1 MKKVFLCIPT
11 LRMGGAEKFVVD
23 LATTIDK
30 EEFDVCVVVTYGL
43 NDNKYKEKLKNS
55 NIKIINVAHGTNR
68 LWTIFELIKLFFREK
83 PDVVHANIGS
93 LQYILLPAVLCGVKK
108 KLFTVHSMAYRIAG
122 GCMKKIYNL
131 AFHYLGFKP
140 VGISKI
146 VAESIVQE
154 YGLQSELVTTVN
166 NGIDIQRFAPAVSST
181 NGEVTFINVGTL
193 YYIKNHKYLIECF
206 YEVHK
211 ANPKTKLIIVGDG
224 ELREELDG
232 LIRKLNLENAVSL
245 VGNQN
250 DVALYLKR
258 SDIYVSSSL
267 VEGLP
272 LSVLEGMA
280 CGLPVIANKVGG
292 IPDIVNEGKNGL
304 LIKLDDRKAF
314 IEAMLSL
321 ANDNFKRK
329 SYGKKSRDIVC
340 SQWSLEQCVKGYE
353 KLYLG

>member
-11 LRMGGAEKFVVD
+11 LATAGAETFVVD
-23 LATTIDK
+23 LASNINNK
-30 EEFDVCVVVTYGL
+30 IFDVSVIVTYKL
-43 NDNKYKEKLKNS
+43 NNTDLYEKLLDKKIKVINLGYEKNRS
-55 NIKIINVAHGTNR
+55 KTII
-68 LWTIFELIKLFFREK
+68 ELFKLFLKEK
-83 PDVVHANIGS
+83 PDVVHANVGS
-93 LQYILLPAVLCGVKK
+93 LQYVVLPAFLCGVKK

-122 GCMKKIYNL
+122 GFIKRIYDL

-146 VAESIVQE
+146 VTESIMQE

-224 ELREELDG
+224 ELREELDA

-250 DVALYLKR
+250 DVAPYLKR

-280 CGLPVIANKVGG
+280 CGLPVISNKVGG

-304 LIKLDDRKAF
+304 LIELDDRKAF

-321 ANDNFKRK
+321 SNDEAKRK
-329 SYGKKSRDIVC
+329 AFGKESRDIVC
-340 SQWSLEQCVKGYE
+340 SYWSLEQCVKGYE
-353 KLYLG
+353 KLYF

>member
-11 LRMGGAEKFVVD
+11 LATAGAEKFVVD
-23 LATTIDK
+23 LASNINNK
-30 EEFDVCVVVTYGL
+30 AFDVSVIVTYKL
-43 NDNKYKEKLKNS
+43 NSTDLYKKLLSEK
-55 NIKIINVAHGTNR
+55 IKVINLGYEKNR
-68 LWTIFELIKLFFREK
+68 LKTIIELTKLFLKER
-83 PDVVHANIGS
+83 PDVVHANVGS
-93 LQYILLPAVLCGVKK
+93 LQYVALPAFLSGVKK

-122 GCMKKIYNL
+122 GRMKRIYNF
-131 AFHYLGFKP
+131 AFHYFGFKP
-140 VGISKI
+140 VGISQI
-146 VAESIVQE
+146 VTESIIQE
-154 YGLQSELVTTVN
+154 YGMQSDLVATVN
-166 NGIDIQRFAPAVSST
+166 NGIDIQKFAPEASKMD
-181 NGEVTFINVGTL
+181 GDITFINVGTL
-193 YYIKNHKYLIECF
+193 YYIKNQKYLIECF

-250 DVALYLKR
+250 DVAPYLKC

-280 CGLPVIANKVGG
+280 CGLPVISNKVGG

-304 LIKLDDRKAF
+304 LIELDDRKAF

-321 ANDNFKRK
+321 SNDEAKRK
-329 SYGKKSRDIVC
+329 AFGKESRDIVC
-340 SQWSLEQCVKGYE
+340 SYWSLEQCVKGYE
-353 KLYLG
+353 KLYF

>member
-1 MKKVFLCIPT
+1 
-11 LRMGGAEKFVVD
+11 MGGAEKFVVD

-68 LWTIFELIKLFFREK
+68 VWTIFELIKLFFREK

-93 LQYILLPAVLCGVKK
+93 LQYVLLPAVLSSVKK

-122 GCMKKIYNL
+122 GRMKKIYNL
-131 AFHYLGFKP
+131 AFHYFGFKP
-140 VGISKI
+140 VGISQI
-146 VAESIVQE
+146 VTESIIQE
-154 YGLQSELVTTVN
+154 YGMQSDLVATVN
-166 NGIDIQRFAPAVSST
+166 NGIDIQKFAPEASKMD
-181 NGEVTFINVGTL
+181 GDITFINVGTL

-206 YEVHK
+206 YAVHK
-211 ANPKTKLIIVGDG
+211 VNPKTKLIIVGDG
-224 ELREELDG
+224 ELREELEDLVG
-232 LIRKLNLENAVSL
+232 EYKLEKAVAL

-250 DVALYLKR
+250 EVAPYLKR

-272 LSVLEGMA
+272 LSILEGMA

-292 IPDIVNEGKNGL
+292 IPDIVDDGKNGL
-304 LIKLDDRKAF
+304 LIELDDRNAF
-314 IEAMLSL
+314 VEAMLLL
-321 ANDNFKRK
+321 ANDESKRK
-329 SYGKKSRDIVC
+329 AFGKESRNVAC
-340 SQWSLEQCVKGYE
+340 NQWSLEQCVKGYE
-353 KLYLG
+353 NLYL

>member
-68 LWTIFELIKLFFREK
+68 VWTIFELIKLFFREK

-93 LQYILLPAVLCGVKK
+93 LQYVLLPAFLSGVKK

-122 GCMKKIYNL
+122 GRMKRIYNL
-131 AFHYLGFKP
+131 AFHYFGFKP
-140 VGISKI
+140 VGISQI
-146 VAESIVQE
+146 VTESIIQE
-154 YGLQSELVTTVN
+154 YGMQSDLVATVN
-166 NGIDIQRFAPAVSST
+166 NGIDIQKFAPEASKMD
-181 NGEVTFINVGTL
+181 GDITFINVGTL

-206 YEVHK
+206 FEVHK

-224 ELREELDG
+224 ELREGLDG
-232 LIRKLNLENAVSL
+232 LIRKLNLENAVLL

-250 DVALYLKR
+250 DVAPYLKC

-272 LSVLEGMA
+272 LSILEGMA

-292 IPDIVNEGKNGL
+292 IPDIVNEGENGL
-304 LIKLDDRKAF
+304 LVELNDRQAF

-321 ANDNFKRK
+321 ANDNSKRK
-329 SYGKKSRDIVC
+329 AYGKKSRDIVC

-353 KLYLG
+353 KLYL

>member
-68 LWTIFELIKLFFREK
+68 VWTIFELIKLFFREK

-93 LQYILLPAVLCGVKK
+93 LQYVLLPAVLSSVKK
-108 KLFTVHSMAYRIAG
+108 KLFTVHSMAYRIASG
-122 GCMKKIYNL
+122 RMKKIYNL
-131 AFHYLGFKP
+131 AFHYFGFKP
-140 VGISKI
+140 VGISQI
-146 VAESIVQE
+146 VTESIIQE
-154 YGLQSELVTTVN
+154 YGMQSDLVATVN
-166 NGIDIQRFAPAVSST
+166 NGIDIQKFAPEASKMD
-181 NGEVTFINVGTL
+181 GDITFINVGTL

-206 YEVHK
+206 YAVHK
-211 ANPKTKLIIVGDG
+211 VNPKTKLIIVGDG
-224 ELREELDG
+224 ELREELEDLVG
-232 LIRKLNLENAVSL
+232 EYKLEKAVAL

-250 DVALYLKR
+250 EVAPYLKR

-272 LSVLEGMA
+272 LSILEGMA

-292 IPDIVNEGKNGL
+292 IPDIVDDGKNGL
-304 LIKLDDRKAF
+304 LIELDDRNAF
-314 IEAMLSL
+314 VEAMLLL
-321 ANDNFKRK
+321 ANDESKRK
-329 SYGKKSRDIVC
+329 AFGKESRNVAC
-340 SQWSLEQCVKGYE
+340 NQWSLEQCVKGYE
-353 KLYLG
+353 NLYL

>member
-68 LWTIFELIKLFFREK
+68 VWTIFELIKLFFREK

-93 LQYILLPAVLCGVKK
+93 LQYVLLPAFLSGVKK

-122 GCMKKIYNL
+122 GRMKRIYNL
-131 AFHYLGFKP
+131 AFHYFGFKP
-140 VGISKI
+140 VGISQI
-146 VAESIVQE
+146 VTESIIQE
-154 YGLQSELVTTVN
+154 YGMQSDLVATVN
-166 NGIDIQRFAPAVSST
+166 NGIDIQKFASEASKMD
-181 NGEVTFINVGTL
+181 GDITFINVGTL

-206 YEVHK
+206 SEVHK

-224 ELREELDG
+224 ELREGLDG
-232 LIRKLNLENAVSL
+232 LIRKLNLENAVLL

-250 DVALYLKR
+250 DVAPYLKC

-272 LSVLEGMA
+272 LSILEGMA

-292 IPDIVNEGKNGL
+292 IPDIVNEGENGL
-304 LIKLDDRKAF
+304 LVELNDRKAF

-321 ANDNFKRK
+321 ANDNSKRK
-329 SYGKKSRDIVC
+329 AYGKKSRDIVC

-353 KLYLG
+353 KLYL